1 MEMCAIVTNN
11 LKLTVR
17 FYLIFFVRVCR
28 QVSIED
34 GEAKARELNV
44 MFIETSAKAGFNIK
58 VTWAHFFPS
67 FHTSAVI
74 SLFPFSPSFHMYS
87 VNYLFPPE

>member
-1 MEMCAIVTNN
+1 M
-11 LKLTVR
+11 
-17 FYLIFFVRVCR
+17 RVCR

-67 FHTSAVI
+67 FHTSVVI
-74 SLFPFSPSFHMYS
+74 ALFPFSPSFHMHS
-87 VNYLFPPE
+87 VNSLFPPE